1 MAQESFTKKLIKL
14 AKDLDKLHQM
24 VDNTIKDV
32 KTLIPE
38 VKPPNDEG
46 KGTDKQE

>member
-1 MAQESFTKKLIKL
+1 MAEENFTKKLIKL

-32 KTLIPE
+32 KSFMPAE
-38 VKPPNDEG
+38 KPKD
-46 KGTDKQE
+46 DKDISEQK